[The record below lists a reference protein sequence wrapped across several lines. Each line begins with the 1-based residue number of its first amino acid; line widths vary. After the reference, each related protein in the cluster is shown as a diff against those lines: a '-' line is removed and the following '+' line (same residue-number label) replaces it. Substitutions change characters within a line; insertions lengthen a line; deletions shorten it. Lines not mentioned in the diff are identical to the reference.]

1 MSNNLL
7 AAFNDH
13 FLAFVE
19 DILNVFP
26 DDPDIVIAKN
36 AFIFARKS
44 NPKLIVKIW
53 KKYIVEKYKV
63 EIESGNIEFF
73 INKDYSNDV
82 AVSIYSDKISESIDR
97 LRNPIKNM
105 DPNDQLKSMKYIQN
119 LTKISELFNE

>member
-7 AAFNDH
+7 SAFNDH

-53 KKYIVEKYKV
+53 KKYIVEKYKA
-63 EIESGNIEFF
+63 EIEGGNIEFF

-82 AVSIYSDKISESIDR
+82 SVSIYSDKISESINR

-119 LTKISELFNE
+119 LTKISELFIE

>member
-7 AAFNDH
+7 SAFNDH

-53 KKYIVEKYKV
+53 KKYIVEKYKA
-63 EIESGNIEFF
+63 EIEGGNIEFF

-82 AVSIYSDKISESIDR
+82 SVSIYSDKISESIDR

-119 LTKISELFNE
+119 LTKISELFIE